1 MWSKLCSICS
11 LWWERLFP
19 PLEEDIEEDIEEARM
34 NAATQVVTW
43 DLIRK
48 DEEWP
53 KELD

>member
-1 MWSKLCSICS
+1 MLSKLRSIWS
-11 LWWERLFP
+11 LWWERLLP
-19 PLEEDIEEDIEEARM
+19 PVDDDIENDIEENRM

>member
-1 MWSKLCSICS
+1 MLSKLRSICS

-19 PLEEDIEEDIEEARM
+19 PVEEDIEEARM